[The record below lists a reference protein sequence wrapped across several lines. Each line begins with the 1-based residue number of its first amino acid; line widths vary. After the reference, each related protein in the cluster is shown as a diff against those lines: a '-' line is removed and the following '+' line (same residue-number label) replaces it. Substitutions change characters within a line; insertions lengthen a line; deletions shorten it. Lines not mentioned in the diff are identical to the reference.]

1 MDQSIIFVVKVEKIN
16 GASNLVIHR
25 KTNENLPN
33 ELKKLIK
40 EKYRCEATLQ
50 IHAPNARSLKF
61 KEAKELQDAGLNLIE
76 IDKKIINYYKEKE
89 EN

>member
-1 MDQSIIFVVKVEKIN
+1 MDQSIIFIVKVEKIN
-16 GASNLVIHR
+16 GASDLVIHR
-25 KTNENLPN
+25 KTNSDLPD

-50 IHAPNARSLKF
+50 IHSQNARSLNF
-61 KEAKELQDAGLNLIE
+61 KDAKELQDAGLKLID
-76 IDKKIINYYKEKE
+76 IDKQIVNYYKEKE